1 MKMPL
6 IVQGQP
12 SPLANAFS
20 QIGSA
25 IANGP
30 SAEQRA
36 LFSAESDLNRLKVD
50 EMIRQA
56 NAVKGAGS
64 RLSDI
69 FGEHLAGIDATPQ
82 TMVGPAPQE
91 GYTMEDPA
99 DQTMRRTT
107 GLASLFADVGK
118 EGAAAIKEGLA
129 TGQAFG
135 TPDEMRRSMVLG
147 GHSIDPNF
155 APTAAEGNRI
165 MTRKTDD
172 SIREA
177 AAKPMTESEFKAK
190 QLQQNW
196 DHLDQL
202 SPQQQLATG
211 VAPKKGMSLTTDA
224 DGNVSFSTGGDA
236 TGMDKPI
243 TKDYQKSLQA
253 NQELK
258 SYVTA
263 LRDLVK
269 TNPSGVGPTGNV
281 QRIAQNAADV
291 MQVATKMFGSPEG
304 VNKALATAA
313 VDAQAH
319 GLSLNFNPSLPLITR
334 IHNLMIYKAADALAG
349 QSGRS
354 VTDADLKRIV
364 GTVGDPSSW
373 TEGPQAYTSGL
384 DFLDN
389 MADINIQRSSEMLKA
404 GNVNPVMPGGNA
416 TAGALPINTTP
427 GAPAAAPAGAAQPI
441 SPQQAVDLVS
451 KARAAIGSGKNRAMV
466 LQRLQE
472 MGIQPPGDL

>member
-1 MKMPL
+1 MRMPL
-6 IVQGQP
+6 VVQGQP

-20 QIGSA
+20 QFSSA

-30 SAEQRA
+30 TAEQRA
-36 LFSAESDLNRLKVD
+36 LYSAEADLSRLKTD
-50 EMIRQA
+50 ELVRQA
-56 NAVKGAGS
+56 AAMKGAGS
-64 RLSDI
+64 RLSSI
-69 FGEHLAGIDATPQ
+69 FDEHLAGVDATPE
-82 TMVGPAPQE
+82 TMVGPAPEE
-91 GYTMEDPA
+91 GFAMEDPQDA
-99 DQTMRRTT
+99 SMRRTT
-107 GLASLFADVGK
+107 GIASLFAEIGK
-118 EGAAAIKEGLA
+118 ENSAALKEGLA

-147 GHSIDPNF
+147 GHAINPEF
-155 APTAAEGNRI
+155 APTAAEGDRI
-165 MTRKTDD
+165 TTRKTNE

-177 AAKPMTESEFKAK
+177 DAKPMTESEFKAQ
-190 QLQQNW
+190 QLQKNW
-196 DHLDQL
+196 DNLDKL

-211 VAPKKGMSLTTDA
+211 IAPKKGMSLTTDA

-236 TGMDKPI
+236 TGLDKPI

-258 SYVTA
+258 SYITA

-281 QRIAQNAADV
+281 QRIAQNATDV
-291 MQVATKMFGSPEG
+291 VQVATKMFGSPEG

-313 VDAQAH
+313 VDAQEN

-334 IHNLMIYKAADALAG
+334 IHNLMIYKAAGALAG
-349 QSGRS
+349 QEGRS
-354 VTDADLKRIV
+354 ATDADIKRIV

-373 TEGPQAYTSGL
+373 TEGPQAYSSGL

-389 MADINIQRSSEMLKA
+389 MADINIERSSQMLKA
-404 GNVNPVMPGGNA
+404 GNVAPIMPGGAA

-427 GAPAAAPAGAAQPI
+427 GAPAAAPNAA
-441 SPQQAVDLVS
+441 STMTPQQAVDMVS
-451 KARAAIGSGKNRAMV
+451 KARQAIASGKNRAGV
-466 LQRLQE
+466 IKRLQE
-472 MGIQPPGDL
+472 MGLQPPGDL